1 MIKQLR
7 KLFALTMVLATVLSC
22 SAISVFAAGTTNYTV
37 TANLYV
43 PAQYNGVLPI
53 NAYLTNSFVMPTT
66 PVSNNA
72 TITKNSDD
80 TYTLS
85 VPITNNTF
93 ALIDLGTPQAN
104 SGISNITETR
114 NSSTYGSNTN
124 GRITNI
130 TMTIEEGTTS
140 VSFTNSH
147 EYSGYFLSPGDKYF
161 NLQLDIDW
169 SNVQ

>member
-1 MIKQLR
+1 MKKIKKFL
-7 KLFALTMVLATVLSC
+7 ALALVVAMVMS
-22 SAISVFAAGTTNYTV
+22 FAAVSASASTNYTV

-43 PAQYNGVLPI
+43 PAEYNEILHI
-53 NAYLTNSFVMPTT
+53 NAYLTNASVPPIF

-72 TITKNSDD
+72 TLTANDDD

-93 ALIDLGTPQAN
+93 ALIDLGTPEEGA
-104 SGISNITETR
+104 GISNITETR
-114 NSSTYGSNTN
+114 NSGTYGSNTN
-124 GRITNI
+124 GRITNL
-130 TMTIEEGTTS
+130 TMTIEEGCTS
-140 VSFTNSH
+140 VSFTNCH